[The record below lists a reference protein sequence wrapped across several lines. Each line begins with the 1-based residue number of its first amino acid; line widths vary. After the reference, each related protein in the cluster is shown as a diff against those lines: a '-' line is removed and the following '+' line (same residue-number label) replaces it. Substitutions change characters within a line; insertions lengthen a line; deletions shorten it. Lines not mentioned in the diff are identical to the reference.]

1 LRKTSN
7 SLRLD
12 KNKNIQMK
20 NKIIKITSI
29 GLLAITLFA
38 SCVGKQNKDAK
49 AEIADLKKQQKELQD
64 KINTLELANL
74 GNDSNAV
81 RKVAVVVTPMT
92 PSVFNNYIDVQGK
105 IDLDEVVNAI
115 PETPGIISAILV
127 HQGQYVRKGQVV
139 ATLRAEQ
146 VDRGISELDQQISFA
161 KLLYDKQKR
170 LWDQEIGTEIQL
182 LQAKNNYD
190 GLLKKKQTI
199 LTQKNTFNV
208 TSPINGVV
216 DAIDATVGQSYSNP
230 MSAPVIKIINTSKL
244 KVQADIPENYSSI
257 VRTGSNCMVV
267 FTDINDSLVT
277 RVNYVEK
284 SINPVTRTYSAY
296 IPLPTHSK
304 YQPNMS
310 AQVKIA
316 TYQNASAFVLPFS
329 LIQKTDKGNYVYV
342 ADAQNKAKLLPVQL
356 GNSYQNKVEIVS
368 GLALGDKVITSG
380 YEELNEGDQLQ
391 FDN

>member
-7 SLRLD
+7 SLRLN

-38 SCVGKQNKDAK
+38 SCGGKQNKDAK

-74 GNDSNAV
+74 GKDSNAV

-284 SINPVTRTYSAY
+284 TINPVTRTYSAY
-296 IPLPTHSK
+296 IPLPTNSK

-316 TYQNASAFVLPFS
+316 TYQNARAFVLPFS

>member
-1 LRKTSN
+1 
-7 SLRLD
+7 
-12 KNKNIQMK
+12 MK

-38 SCVGKQNKDAK
+38 SCGGKQNKDAK

-74 GNDSNAV
+74 GKDSNAV

-284 SINPVTRTYSAY
+284 TINPVTRTYSAY
-296 IPLPTHSK
+296 IPLPTNSK

-316 TYQNASAFVLPFS
+316 TYQNARAFVLPFS

-342 ADAQNKAKLLPVQL
+342 ADTQNKAKLLPVQL

-368 GLALGDKVITSG
+368 GLVLGDKVITSG

>member
-1 LRKTSN
+1 
-7 SLRLD
+7 
-12 KNKNIQMK
+12 MK
-20 NKIIKITSI
+20 NKMIKITLT

-38 SCVGKQNKDAK
+38 SCGGKQNKDAK

-64 KINTLELANL
+64 KINTLELANI
-74 GNDSNAV
+74 GKDSNAV

-139 ATLRAEQ
+139 ATLRTEQ

-230 MSAPVIKIINTSKL
+230 MSAPVIKIINTGKL

-284 SINPVTRTYSAY
+284 TINLVTRTYSAY
-296 IPLPTHSK
+296 IPLPTNSK

-342 ADAQNKAKLLPVQL
+342 ADAQNKAKLLPVLL

-380 YEELNEGDQLQ
+380 FEELNEGDQLQ

>member
-1 LRKTSN
+1 
-7 SLRLD
+7 
-12 KNKNIQMK
+12 MK

-38 SCVGKQNKDAK
+38 SCGGKQNKDAK

-64 KINTLELANL
+64 KINTLELANI
-74 GNDSNAV
+74 GKDSNAV
-81 RKVAVVVTPMT
+81 RKVAVVVSPMT

-284 SINPVTRTYSAY
+284 TINPVTRTYSAY
-296 IPLPTHSK
+296 IPLPTNSK

>member
-1 LRKTSN
+1 
-7 SLRLD
+7 
-12 KNKNIQMK
+12 MK
-20 NKIIKITSI
+20 NKMIKITSTAF
-29 GLLAITLFA
+29 LAITLLA
-38 SCVGKQNKDAK
+38 SCGGKQNKDSK
-49 AEIADLKKQQKELQD
+49 AALAELKKQQKEIQD
-64 KINTLELANL
+64 KIASLELENMSK
-74 GNDSNAV
+74 DSNSI
-81 RKVAVVVTPMT
+81 RKVAVEITPMA

-190 GLLKKKQTI
+190 GLLKKKQTV
-199 LTQKNTFNV
+199 LTQKSTFNV

-230 MSAPVIKIINTSKL
+230 MAAPVIKIINTAKL
-244 KVQADIPENYSSI
+244 KVQANIPENYSS
-257 VRTGSNCMVV
+257 VVKTGSNCMVV

-277 RVNYVEK
+277 RINYVEK
-284 SINPVTRTYSAY
+284 TINPVTRTYSAY
-296 IPLPTHSK
+296 IPLATNSK
-304 YQPNMS
+304 YQPNMT

-316 TYQNASAFVLPFS
+316 TYQNARAFVLPYS
-329 LIQKTDKGNYVYV
+329 LIQKTDNGNYVYV
-342 ADAQNKAKLLPVQL
+342 ADAGNKAKLIPVQL

-368 GLALGDKVITSG
+368 GLVLGDKVITSG
-380 YEELNEGDQLQ
+380 YEELNEGDLLQ
-391 FDN
+391 FDNN

>member
-1 LRKTSN
+1 
-7 SLRLD
+7 
-12 KNKNIQMK
+12 MK
-20 NKIIKITSI
+20 NKMIKIIST

-38 SCVGKQNKDAK
+38 SCGGKQNKDAK

-64 KINTLELANL
+64 KINTLELANI
-74 GNDSNAV
+74 GKDSNAV
-81 RKVAVVVTPMT
+81 RKVAVVVSPMT

-230 MSAPVIKIINTSKL
+230 MSAPVIKIINTGKL

-296 IPLPTHSK
+296 IPLPTNSK

>member
-1 LRKTSN
+1 
-7 SLRLD
+7 
-12 KNKNIQMK
+12 MK

>member
-1 LRKTSN
+1 
-7 SLRLD
+7 
-12 KNKNIQMK
+12 MK
-20 NKIIKITSI
+20 NKMIKITSI

-38 SCVGKQNKDAK
+38 SCGGKQNKDAK

-64 KINTLELANL
+64 KINTLELANI
-74 GNDSNAV
+74 GKDSNAV

-267 FTDINDSLVT
+267 FTDINDSLLT

-296 IPLPTHSK
+296 IPLPTNSK

-316 TYQNASAFVLPFS
+316 TYQNARAFVLPFS

-368 GLALGDKVITSG
+368 GLTLGDKVITSG
-380 YEELNEGDQLQ
+380 FEELNEGDQLQ

>member
-1 LRKTSN
+1 
-7 SLRLD
+7 
-12 KNKNIQMK
+12 MK
-20 NKIIKITSI
+20 NKMIKITSTAFFAI
-29 GLLAITLFA
+29 ALLA
-38 SCVGKQNKDAK
+38 SCGGKQNKDSK
-49 AEIADLKKQQKELQD
+49 AELAELKKQQKEIQD
-64 KINTLELANL
+64 KIASLELANISK
-74 GNDSNAV
+74 DSNAV
-81 RKVAVVVTPMT
+81 RKVAVEVTPMA
-92 PSVFNNYIDVQGK
+92 PSIFNNYIDVQGK

-190 GLLKKKQTI
+190 GLLKKKQTV
-199 LTQKNTFNV
+199 LTQKSTFNV

-230 MSAPVIKIINTSKL
+230 MAAPVIKIINTSKL
-244 KVQADIPENYSSI
+244 KVQANIPENYSS
-257 VRTGSNCMVV
+257 VVKTGSNCMVV

-277 RVNYVEK
+277 RINYVEK
-284 SINPVTRTYSAY
+284 TINPVTRTYSAY
-296 IPLPTHSK
+296 IPLATNSK
-304 YQPNMS
+304 YQPNMT

-316 TYQNASAFVLPFS
+316 TYQNARAFVLPYS
-329 LIQKTDKGNYVYV
+329 LIQKTDNGNYVYV
-342 ADAQNKAKLLPVQL
+342 ADAQNKAKLMPVQL

-368 GLALGDKVITSG
+368 GLVLGDKVITSG
-380 YEELNEGDQLQ
+380 YEELNEGDLLQ
-391 FDN
+391 FEQ

>member
-1 LRKTSN
+1 
-7 SLRLD
+7 
-12 KNKNIQMK
+12 MK
-20 NKIIKITSI
+20 NKIIKITST
-29 GLLAITLFA
+29 GLLAIMLFA
-38 SCVGKQNKDAK
+38 SCGGKQNKDAK

-64 KINTLELANL
+64 KINTLELANI
-74 GNDSNAV
+74 GKESNAV

-92 PSVFNNYIDVQGK
+92 PSIFNNYIDVQGK

-296 IPLPTHSK
+296 IPLPTNSK

-380 YEELNEGDQLQ
+380 YEELNEGDLLQ